1 MKKLLALMLVAVCCI
16 SLCSCLT
23 LVSTKSMMS
32 AREEAFSNMESET
45 EEEYENEYD
54 EPAIEP
60 EYDEPEVYFE
70 GFDVTLAEGEYASPA
85 TLSFTGNEG
94 GTVYYAFADG
104 KLMTDGEPTGILWD
118 GNDISLPAGTFTLR
132 AMCIDAEGNSKTILR
147 SYTVNRLAAHTGYE
161 HVAQNG
167 YFDYVVIK
175 DENDK
180 VFVYDRFT
188 GEHLETKK
196 FPITKSISHI
206 IAESRVRSTRDEMGA
221 DLYDKI
227 IATAPAGAVG
237 SIKETVVKDELV
249 VYVSNYDALEGI
261 RYTYIDG
268 IADEE
273 ETEYAIILPDKDT
286 YAIPEQYRVIATEKG
301 ELLASAVIGNYI
313 FCRDTK
319 AEKDYVHDLNTGET
333 VEDVFLAERWTVLK
347 GTTSNAVYYQYVDD
361 GEYNCRRVDYDEIGS
376 VFFGR

>member
-1 MKKLLALMLVAVCCI
+1 MKKLLVLMLVAVCCI

-32 AREEAFSNMESET
+32 AREEEFSNMESKT
-45 EEEYENEYD
+45 QEEYENEYD
-54 EPAIEP
+54 EPAVEP

-70 GFDVTLAEGEYASPA
+70 GFDVTLAEGEYAPPA
-85 TLSFTGNEG
+85 TVSFTGNEG

-132 AMCIDAEGNSKTILR
+132 AMCIDAEGNSRTILR

-161 HVAQNG
+161 DVAQNG

-273 ETEYAIILPDKDT
+273 EMEYAITLPDKDT
-286 YAIPEQYRVIATEKG
+286 YAIPEEYRVIATEKG

-313 FCRDTK
+313 FCRDTE

-361 GEYNCRRVDYDEIGS
+361 GKYNCRRVDYDEIGS